1 MKFLH
6 TMLRVNNLEES
17 IKFYVD
23 ILKLK
28 LVRKSDYPHGKFT
41 LAFLSYDINEEPFL
55 ELTYNWE
62 TDNYNL
68 GNGFGHIAIGVDD
81 LFDSNL
87 LKFLEYPIDTQKKID
102 KAVAKSTILSSA
114 DLKIAK
120 SAFESV
126 KKRKWQTALKLSKKA
141 KDKSLYKLV
150 NYLYLKK
157 SFNSASF

>member
-62 TDNYNL
+62 TDSYNL

-81 LFDSNL
+81 L
-87 LKFLEYPIDTQKKID
+87 Y
-102 KAVAKSTILSSA
+102 STCEEI
-114 DLKIAK
+114 
-120 SAFESV
+120 
-126 KKRKWQTALKLSKKA
+126 SKKGGRITREPGPM
-141 KDKSLYKLV
+141 KGSKSLLAFVEDPNGYKIEL
-150 NYLYLKK
+150 LQRT
-157 SFNSASF
+157 

>member
-6 TMLRVNNLEES
+6 TMLRVNNLDES

-81 LFDSNL
+81 L
-87 LKFLEYPIDTQKKID
+87 Y
-102 KAVAKSTILSSA
+102 STCEEI
-114 DLKIAK
+114 
-120 SAFESV
+120 
-126 KKRKWQTALKLSKKA
+126 SKKGGRITREPGTM
-141 KDKSLYKLV
+141 KGSKSLLAFVEDPNGYKIEL
-150 NYLYLKK
+150 LQRT
-157 SFNSASF
+157 

>member
-62 TDNYNL
+62 TDKYNL

-81 LFDSNL
+81 LYSTC
-87 LKFLEYPIDTQKKID
+87 EEITKKGG
-102 KAVAKSTILSSA
+102 
-114 DLKIAK
+114 KITREPGPMK
-120 SAFESV
+120 GS
-126 KKRKWQTALKLSKKA
+126 
-141 KDKSLYKLV
+141 KSLLAFVEDPNGYKICL
-150 NYLYLKK
+150 LYT
-157 SFNSASF
+157 SPSPRD

>member
-6 TMLRVNNLEES
+6 TMLRVNNLDES

-28 LVRKSDYPHGKFT
+28 LGRKSDYPHGKFT

-81 LFDSNL
+81 L
-87 LKFLEYPIDTQKKID
+87 Y
-102 KAVAKSTILSSA
+102 STCEEI
-114 DLKIAK
+114 
-120 SAFESV
+120 
-126 KKRKWQTALKLSKKA
+126 SKKGGRITREPGPM
-141 KDKSLYKLV
+141 KGSKSLLAFVEDPNGYKIEL
-150 NYLYLKK
+150 LQRT
-157 SFNSASF
+157 

>member
-55 ELTYNWE
+55 ELTFNWE
-62 TDNYNL
+62 TDSYNL

-81 LFDSNL
+81 L
-87 LKFLEYPIDTQKKID
+87 Y
-102 KAVAKSTILSSA
+102 STCEEI
-114 DLKIAK
+114 
-120 SAFESV
+120 
-126 KKRKWQTALKLSKKA
+126 SKKGGRITREPGPM
-141 KDKSLYKLV
+141 KGSKSLLAFVEDPNGYKIEL
-150 NYLYLKK
+150 LQRT
-157 SFNSASF
+157 

>member
-6 TMLRVNNLEES
+6 IMIRVSNLDES

-81 LFDSNL
+81 LYSTC
-87 LKFLEYPIDTQKKID
+87 EEITKKGG
-102 KAVAKSTILSSA
+102 
-114 DLKIAK
+114 KITREPGPMK
-120 SAFESV
+120 GS
-126 KKRKWQTALKLSKKA
+126 
-141 KDKSLYKLV
+141 KSLLAFVEDPNGYKIEL
-150 NYLYLKK
+150 LQRT
-157 SFNSASF
+157 

>member
-41 LAFLSYDINEEPFL
+41 LACLSYDINEEPFL

-81 LFDSNL
+81 L
-87 LKFLEYPIDTQKKID
+87 Y
-102 KAVAKSTILSSA
+102 STCEEI
-114 DLKIAK
+114 
-120 SAFESV
+120 
-126 KKRKWQTALKLSKKA
+126 SKKGGRITREPGPM
-141 KDKSLYKLV
+141 KGSKSLLAFVEDPNGYKIEL
-150 NYLYLKK
+150 LQRT
-157 SFNSASF
+157 

>member
-6 TMLRVNNLEES
+6 TMLRVSNLDES

-62 TDNYNL
+62 TDKYNL

-81 LFDSNL
+81 L
-87 LKFLEYPIDTQKKID
+87 Y
-102 KAVAKSTILSSA
+102 STCEEI
-114 DLKIAK
+114 
-120 SAFESV
+120 
-126 KKRKWQTALKLSKKA
+126 SKKGGRITREPGPM
-141 KDKSLYKLV
+141 KGSKSLLAFVEDPNGYKIEL
-150 NYLYLKK
+150 LQRT
-157 SFNSASF
+157 

>member
-1 MKFLH
+1 MMKFLH
-6 TMLRVNNLEES
+6 TMLRVSNLDES

-81 LFDSNL
+81 LYSTC
-87 LKFLEYPIDTQKKID
+87 EEITKKGG
-102 KAVAKSTILSSA
+102 
-114 DLKIAK
+114 KITREPGPMK
-120 SAFESV
+120 GS
-126 KKRKWQTALKLSKKA
+126 
-141 KDKSLYKLV
+141 KSLLAFVEDPNGYKIEL
-150 NYLYLKK
+150 LQRT
-157 SFNSASF
+157 

>member
-81 LFDSNL
+81 LYSTC
-87 LKFLEYPIDTQKKID
+87 EEITKKGG
-102 KAVAKSTILSSA
+102 
-114 DLKIAK
+114 KITREPGPMK
-120 SAFESV
+120 GS
-126 KKRKWQTALKLSKKA
+126 
-141 KDKSLYKLV
+141 KSLLAFVEDPNGYKIEL
-150 NYLYLKK
+150 LQRT
-157 SFNSASF
+157 

>member
-6 TMLRVNNLEES
+6 TMIRVSNLDES

-81 LFDSNL
+81 L
-87 LKFLEYPIDTQKKID
+87 Y
-102 KAVAKSTILSSA
+102 STCEEI
-114 DLKIAK
+114 
-120 SAFESV
+120 
-126 KKRKWQTALKLSKKA
+126 SKKGGRITREPGPM
-141 KDKSLYKLV
+141 KGSKSLLAFVEDPNGYKIEL
-150 NYLYLKK
+150 LQRT
-157 SFNSASF
+157 

>member
-1 MKFLH
+1 MRMLH
-6 TMLRVNNLEES
+6 TMLRVNNLDES

-81 LFDSNL
+81 L
-87 LKFLEYPIDTQKKID
+87 Y
-102 KAVAKSTILSSA
+102 STCEEI
-114 DLKIAK
+114 
-120 SAFESV
+120 
-126 KKRKWQTALKLSKKA
+126 SKKGGRITREPGPM
-141 KDKSLYKLV
+141 KGSKSLLAFVEDPNGYKIEL
-150 NYLYLKK
+150 LQRT
-157 SFNSASF
+157 

>member
-62 TDNYNL
+62 TDSYNL

-81 LFDSNL
+81 L
-87 LKFLEYPIDTQKKID
+87 Y
-102 KAVAKSTILSSA
+102 STCEEI
-114 DLKIAK
+114 
-120 SAFESV
+120 
-126 KKRKWQTALKLSKKA
+126 SKKGG
-141 KDKSLYKLV
+141 KITREPGPMKGSKSLLAFVEDPNGYKIEL
-150 NYLYLKK
+150 LQRT
-157 SFNSASF
+157 

>member
-6 TMLRVNNLEES
+6 IMIRVSNLDES

-62 TDNYNL
+62 TDKYNL

-81 LFDSNL
+81 LYSTC
-87 LKFLEYPIDTQKKID
+87 EEITKKGG
-102 KAVAKSTILSSA
+102 
-114 DLKIAK
+114 KITREPGPMK
-120 SAFESV
+120 GS
-126 KKRKWQTALKLSKKA
+126 
-141 KDKSLYKLV
+141 KSLLAFVEDPNGYKIEL
-150 NYLYLKK
+150 LQRT
-157 SFNSASF
+157 

>member
-81 LFDSNL
+81 LYSTC
-87 LKFLEYPIDTQKKID
+87 EEITKKGG
-102 KAVAKSTILSSA
+102 
-114 DLKIAK
+114 KITREPGPMK
-120 SAFESV
+120 GS
-126 KKRKWQTALKLSKKA
+126 
-141 KDKSLYKLV
+141 KSLLAFVEAPNGYKIEL
-150 NYLYLKK
+150 LQRT
-157 SFNSASF
+157 

>member
-81 LFDSNL
+81 L
-87 LKFLEYPIDTQKKID
+87 Y
-102 KAVAKSTILSSA
+102 STCEEI
-114 DLKIAK
+114 
-120 SAFESV
+120 
-126 KKRKWQTALKLSKKA
+126 SKKGGRITREPGPM
-141 KDKSLYKLV
+141 KGSKSLLAFVEAPNGYKIEL
-150 NYLYLKK
+150 LQRT
-157 SFNSASF
+157 

>member
-6 TMLRVNNLEES
+6 TMLRVNNLDES

-81 LFDSNL
+81 L
-87 LKFLEYPIDTQKKID
+87 Y
-102 KAVAKSTILSSA
+102 STCEEI
-114 DLKIAK
+114 
-120 SAFESV
+120 
-126 KKRKWQTALKLSKKA
+126 SKKGGRITREPGPM
-141 KDKSLYKLV
+141 KVSKSLLAFVEDPNGYKIEL
-150 NYLYLKK
+150 LQRT
-157 SFNSASF
+157 

>member
-62 TDNYNL
+62 TDKYNL

-81 LFDSNL
+81 LYSTC
-87 LKFLEYPIDTQKKID
+87 EEITKKGG
-102 KAVAKSTILSSA
+102 
-114 DLKIAK
+114 KITREPGPMK
-120 SAFESV
+120 GS
-126 KKRKWQTALKLSKKA
+126 
-141 KDKSLYKLV
+141 KSLLAFVEDPNGYKIEL
-150 NYLYLKK
+150 LQRT
-157 SFNSASF
+157 